1 MGSPWMLVYHC
12 GLHIQRVQA
21 TLGNYAA
28 QLSMFAR
35 LRSLWTPPTFAES
48 AASDQ
53 ARLTFLLARLLLVA
67 SLAVS
72 PLLLVIDFSR
82 SLWLV
87 ATSLVW
93 SLCFL
98 IIMELVRRDRW
109 LVATWAI
116 PSFVLLGVTLLMPM
130 RNVTFDIVVCG
141 VLLTAVIAAL
151 LIGRAGAL
159 VFGALGIAYT
169 SALLLLGKGR
179 PAIAPPHLFPLPVHI
194 VLLVGFLLTGVTMI
208 SVITAHLEEISHR
221 DRALA
226 AQLAA
231 SHCEL
236 DAALATQQSQA
247 KIIQEERSQ
256 LAEHVAARTAELV
269 DANREL
275 NRALQGRNEFLTSV
289 SHELRTP
296 LNAIIGLTDALS
308 EGVYGVLSDRQER
321 SLRTVNQSGRQ
332 LLGIINDMLDVAK
345 LEAGKVL
352 LLPVS
357 VPLEELSQSSLD
369 TIRAEASLKGIR
381 VRYRRDPRL
390 TTLWGDS
397 LRLKQILVNLLSNAV
412 KFTNPNGEIGLEI
425 DLNATAEMITFS
437 VWDTGIG
444 IAADD
449 LPRLFQPFVQLDGR
463 LNRQYGGTGLGL
475 VIAKRL
481 TELHHGSILVHS
493 IVGQGSRFVVSFPSV
508 AAALP
513 ETVLVMGQ
521 AQNNLQPQLVHNNSN
536 SGGGR

>member
-1 MGSPWMLVYHC
+1 MV
-12 GLHIQRVQA
+12 V
-21 TLGNYAA
+21 TLAMTPI
-28 QLSMFAR
+28 LLLIDFPS
-35 LRSLWTPPTFAES
+35 SLWVIVLGPAWS
-48 AASDQ
+48 IS
-53 ARLTFLLARLLLVA
+53 FLL
-67 SLAVS
+67 
-72 PLLLVIDFSR
+72 
-82 SLWLV
+82 
-87 ATSLVW
+87 
-93 SLCFL
+93 
-98 IIMELVRRDRW
+98 IMALVRRGRW
-109 LVATWAI
+109 SVATWAI
-116 PSFVLLGVTLLMPM
+116 PSLVLLGVTLLTPV
-130 RNVTFDIVVCG
+130 RNISFDIVACG
-141 VLLTAVIAAL
+141 VLLAAVIAAL

-159 VFGALGIAYT
+159 VFGALAIVYT
-169 SALLLLGKGR
+169 SALLLLGQGASGIVT
-179 PAIAPPHLFPLPVHI
+179 PLPFPLPVHI
-194 VLLVGFLLTGVTMI
+194 ALLVGFLLTTVMMI
-208 SVITAHLEEISHR
+208 SVIATHLQEISHR

-226 AQLAA
+226 TQLAA
-231 SHCEL
+231 SHREL
-236 DAALATQQSQA
+236 DAALATLQTQA
-247 KIIQEERSQ
+247 TIIQEERSQ

-269 DANREL
+269 NANREL

-296 LNAIIGLTDALS
+296 LNAIIGLTDALA
-308 EGVYGVLSDRQER
+308 EGVYGALTDRQER

-352 LLPVS
+352 LLPTS
-357 VPLEELSQSSLD
+357 VPIEELSQSSLD

-390 TTLWGDS
+390 TMLWGDS

-412 KFTNPNGEIGLEI
+412 KFTNPNGEVGLEI
-425 DLNATAEMITFS
+425 DLNTAAEMITFS

-493 IVGQGSRFVVSFPSV
+493 IVGQGSRFVVSFPSA

-513 ETVLVMGQ
+513 ETIPVPGQ
-521 AQNNLQPQLVHNNSN
+521 AQNNLQTQVVHNHSN
-536 SGGGR
+536 SGGG